1 MKKAVGLAVLAFL
14 LVAAVFVWDYLSREA
29 RHREELHKLQ
39 EVVKRLTAERR
50 VAQVVVRARITD
62 SEGNTRT
69 DLDFIEWDRAGKPLP
84 PVIASLPG
92 TEVYFEA
99 LVIKF
104 KNEYVEKGDALR
116 GASLIL
122 FRRIFGSSQ
131 APEVGVPVDSQAED
145 GIPEIYR
152 VDQKPSPFELNLW
165 KRFWYYADHP
175 EEASKLGVRV
185 IQCEAVGGRLQAN
198 RVYELSVEADGGL
211 NLIPTTPE
219 TE

>member
-1 MKKAVGLAVLAFL
+1 MKKAVGLAVVAFL
-14 LVAAVFVWDYLSREA
+14 LVAAVVAWDYLRKEA
-29 RHREELHKLQ
+29 RHLEEVRKLQ

-50 VAQVVVRARITD
+50 VAQVVVSDRTTD
-62 SEGNTRT
+62 LAGNTVT
-69 DLDFIEWDRAGKPLP
+69 HLDFIEWDRAGRPLSP
-84 PVIASLPG
+84 IIATVPG

-104 KNEYVEKGDALR
+104 KREYVEKGDLLR

-131 APEVGVPVDSQAED
+131 EPRVGIPIDPQAED
-145 GIPEIYR
+145 GIPRIYR
-152 VDQKPSPFELNLW
+152 VDEKPSPFEVNLW
-165 KRFWYYADHP
+165 QRFWYYADHP

-211 NLIPTTPE
+211 NLIPTTPG